1 MRLVPTNRLIYHTS
15 GIHEEITGGRGPFAG
30 GARRFSVHFG
40 KSAAEFLCTSR
51 SAGGHTFLAF
61 AAASVL

>member
-1 MRLVPTNRLIYHTS
+1 MRKSPADAALLRAVS
-15 GIHEEITGGRGPFAG
+15 AG
-30 GARRFSVHFG
+30 FPVHFG
-40 KSAAEFLCTSR
+40 KSAAEFLCTSQ